1 MIAGSSLVRKVFPA
15 RKVLASAILLAVALT
30 ISSALAQSPG
40 NDLRNPEQMG
50 PYPVGVTSIQL
61 DDPSRPDP
69 ELGPRPLRTEIW
81 YPAIDAARGMPK
93 NLYSDFILRG
103 SVPGS
108 VDAANESLN
117 FYRKGLTLPDID
129 KAYKNVA
136 VRDIEVRDGK
146 WPLLVF
152 SHGSGGTRVGYVFFT
167 EFMASHGFIV
177 MAADHIG
184 NSRYTLVNGKV
195 VAAGGS
201 RAQAS
206 AADRPKDVS
215 FLIDMMTRMN
225 SGADSR
231 FAGRVDLDK
240 IAAAGMSFGG
250 STTENVVEHE
260 KRVKAGVMLAPGG
273 PTGDRTNFSTPIF
286 MMIGTEDNT
295 LHAAGNERNRA
306 YYQASKGPHY
316 LVEIKDAG
324 HYTFTSVDQYN
335 PEYGNGI
342 GHGKRVNTA
351 PDQDVTYMPP
361 DESHKIIN
369 AYALAFFGMYV
380 RGQQG
385 YQPFL
390 KENHYGDKIIYKS
403 GE

>member
-1 MIAGSSLVRKVFPA
+1 MTTVSLSIG
-15 RKVLASAILLAVALT
+15 VLAAILP
-30 ISSALAQSPG
+30 ALAQEV
-40 NDLRNPEQMG
+40 RNPEQMG
-50 PYPVGVTSIQL
+50 PYPVGVTSLQF
-61 DDPSRPDP
+61 DDASRPDA

-81 YPAIDAARGMPK
+81 YPAVDAARGMPK
-93 NLYSDFILRG
+93 NLYSDFLLRG

-108 VDAANESLN
+108 LDAANAALDS
-117 FYRKGLTLPDID
+117 YRKGLTVAELD
-129 KAYKNVA
+129 KVYKNVA
-136 VRDIEVRDGK
+136 VRDVQVRDGK

-167 EFMASHGFIV
+167 EFMASHGYIV

-184 NSRYTLVNGKV
+184 NSRYTIVNGKA
-195 VAAGGS
+195 VAAGGP
-201 RAQAS
+201 RGQAS

-215 FLIDMMTRMN
+215 FLIDVATRMN
-225 SGADSR
+225 SGSDSR
-231 FAGRVDLDK
+231 FAGRIDLDK

-250 STTENVVEHE
+250 STTQNVVERE

-273 PTGDRTNFSTPIF
+273 PVSDRTNFSTPIF
-286 MMIGTEDNT
+286 MMIGTEDAT
-295 LHAAGNERNRA
+295 LHAAGNARNRA
-306 YYQASKGPHY
+306 YYQASKGPHF

-351 PDQDVTYMPP
+351 PDQDVTFLPP
-361 DESHKIIN
+361 DESHKLIN
-369 AYALAFFGMYV
+369 AYALAFFGVYV
-380 RGQQG
+380 RDQPG
-385 YQPFL
+385 YQVFL
-390 KENHYGDKIIYKS
+390 KQNHYGDKIIYKS